1 MRSLLLMLSL
11 LLVPAFASAQHEEHA
26 EHGDE
31 HTETAAEGQDQGGHG
46 HFLSFSEA
54 LGLTELQG
62 ALVDFSLLLLIL
74 VYFGG
79 RKIRAALAARRD
91 QVASELEEAK
101 RLKEEAEAKH
111 ALYQKR
117 LVSLDAELDTI
128 RAEMIKAGEAERD
141 RLVAEAE
148 KKAASMRRESEFLV
162 EQRMKQLKEEL
173 SREAV
178 AAAISAAEK
187 VLREK
192 TTAEDQARLSKA
204 FLGRIGTIAKEGRV

>member
-1 MRSLLLMLSL
+1 MRTLLLLLSL
-11 LLVPAFASAQHEEHA
+11 TLVPSLAMAQHEEHA
-26 EHGDE
+26 DE
-31 HTETAAEGQDQGGHG
+31 GSVQDADGAEGETHG
-46 HFLSFSEA
+46 HHPSIGEA
-54 LGLTELQG
+54 LGLPRVQG
-62 ALVDFSLLLLIL
+62 ALLDFTLLMILL
-74 VYFGG
+74 VYFGEK
-79 RKIRAALAARRD
+79 KIRTALEARRD
-91 QVASELEEAK
+91 QVASELAEAK

-117 LVSLDAELDTI
+117 LVSLDAELEQI

-178 AAAISAAEK
+178 AAAIGAAEK

-204 FLGRIGTIAKEGRV
+204 FLSRIGTIAKEGRV